1 MRRALG
7 RGAVGSQMPPNFF
20 LPPFV
25 QRRHNPNMH
34 MTTVSTPRQFLL
46 AACAIALGLA
56 ASAHAASKG
65 FTAEKSPTGAV
76 VKFDGQPFA
85 EYVITEANK
94 QYLFPVYGPT
104 GKQMTRAFPM
114 QKVEGE
120 VTDHY
125 HHRGICFGHQSI
137 NGFDSWMERGSAVG
151 ATPDDQLNE
160 KQKASLAK
168 AMTKLGF
175 IKHLGFKEIK
185 ADAKQAVIVTENVYE
200 NAKGEK
206 SVTEIRTLTF
216 RVDGD
221 TRLIDWDQEFI
232 AKNGEV
238 VFGDAKDAG
247 LSIRVPTTMAVDSKK
262 GGRIVTSTGITDK
275 EAWSKRAPWVD
286 YSGPVG
292 DETLGVAMLN
302 HPSSFRHPTSWH
314 VRTYGLFTANCFGTL
329 DKNDPNGPH
338 TLKPGEKLF
347 LRHRFVFHK
356 GDEKAANIAA
366 AFERYAKEKK

>member
-1 MRRALG
+1 MHLT
-7 RGAVGSQMPPNFF
+7 AVFA
-20 LPPFV
+20 
-25 QRRHNPNMH
+25 RRHLIIAY
-34 MTTVSTPRQFLL
+34 SAL
-46 AACAIALGLA
+46 ALGLA
-56 ASAHAASKG
+56 ASAQAAGKG
-65 FTAEKSPTGAV
+65 FTAEKTPAGVTI
-76 VKFDGQPFA
+76 KHDGQPFA
-85 EYVITEANK
+85 EYVIGEANK
-94 QYLFPVYGPT
+94 PYLFPVYGPT
-104 GKQMTRAFPM
+104 GKSMTRAFPM

-120 VTDHY
+120 QIDHY
-125 HHRGICFGHQSI
+125 HHRGIVFGHQDI

-151 ATPDDQLNE
+151 DTPDDKLND

-185 ADAKQAVIVTENVYE
+185 ADAKQAVIVSENVYE
-200 NAKGEK
+200 NVKGEK

-232 AKNGEV
+232 AKDGEV
-238 VFGDAKDAG
+238 KFGDAKDAG
-247 LSIRVPTTMAVDSKK
+247 LSIRVPTSMAVDTKK

-275 EAWSKRAPWVD
+275 DAWSKRAPWVD

-292 DETLGVAMLN
+292 EETLGVAMLN

-338 TLKPGEKLF
+338 TLKPGEKLV

-356 GDEKAANIAA
+356 GDEKAGNIAA
-366 AFERYAKEKK
+366 AYERYAKEKK

>member
-1 MRRALG
+1 MHLT
-7 RGAVGSQMPPNFF
+7 AVFA
-20 LPPFV
+20 
-25 QRRHNPNMH
+25 RRHLIIASSA
-34 MTTVSTPRQFLL
+34 V
-46 AACAIALGLA
+46 ALGLA
-56 ASAHAASKG
+56 ASAQAAGKG
-65 FTAEKSPTGAV
+65 FTAEKTPAGVTI
-76 VKFDGQPFA
+76 KHDGQPFA
-85 EYVITEANK
+85 EYVIGEANK
-94 QYLFPVYGPT
+94 PYLFPVYGPT
-104 GKQMTRAFPM
+104 GKSMTRAFPM

-120 VTDHY
+120 QIDHY
-125 HHRGICFGHQSI
+125 HHRGIVFGHQDI

-151 ATPDDQLNE
+151 DTPDDKLND

-185 ADAKQAVIVTENVYE
+185 ADAKQAVIVSENVYE
-200 NAKGEK
+200 NVKGEK

-232 AKNGEV
+232 AKDGEV
-238 VFGDAKDAG
+238 KFGDAKDAG
-247 LSIRVPTTMAVDSKK
+247 LSIRVPTSMAVDTKK

-275 EAWSKRAPWVD
+275 DAWSKRAPWVD

-292 DETLGVAMLN
+292 EETLGVAMLN

-338 TLKPGEKLF
+338 TLKPGEKLV

-356 GDEKAANIAA
+356 GDEKAGNIAA
-366 AFERYAKEKK
+366 AYERYAKEKK

>member
-1 MRRALG
+1 
-7 RGAVGSQMPPNFF
+7 
-20 LPPFV
+20 
-25 QRRHNPNMH
+25 MH
-34 MTTVSTPRQFLL
+34 MTIAFSRRQLL
-46 AACAIALGLA
+46 LSAGALALGLTASVQA
-56 ASAHAASKG
+56 ANKG

-76 VKFDGQPFA
+76 VKYDGQPFA

-151 ATPDDQLNE
+151 DTPDDKLNE

-200 NAKGEK
+200 NAMGEK

-216 RVDGD
+216 RVEGD

-232 AKNGEV
+232 AKHGEV
-238 VFGDAKDAG
+238 TFGDAKDAG

-262 GGRIVTSTGITDK
+262 GGRIFTSTGITDK
-275 EAWSKRAPWVD
+275 DAWSKRAPWVD

-356 GDEKAANIAA
+356 GDEKAGNIAA
-366 AFERYAKEKK
+366 AYERYAKEKK

>member
-1 MRRALG
+1 
-7 RGAVGSQMPPNFF
+7 
-20 LPPFV
+20 
-25 QRRHNPNMH
+25 MH
-34 MTTVSTPRQFLL
+34 MTTSFTRRSFAY
-46 AACAIALGLA
+46 AACALALGAVVSAQA
-56 ASAHAASKG
+56 AGKG
-65 FTAEKSPTGAV
+65 FTADKSATGVV
-76 VKFDGQPFA
+76 VKYDGQPFA

-137 NGFDSWMERGSAVG
+137 NGFDSWMERGSISLL
-151 ATPDDQLNE
+151 PDDKLTD
-160 KQKASLAK
+160 KQKTSLRR
-168 AMTKLGF
+168 MGS
-175 IKHLGFKEIK
+175 IKHLAFKEIK
-185 ADAKQAVIVTENVYE
+185 ADAKEAVIVSENEYIGGDG
-200 NAKGEK
+200 KK
-206 SVTEIRTLTF
+206 SVTEIRRLTF
-216 RVDGD
+216 RVEGE

-232 AKNGEV
+232 AKDGEV
-238 VFGDAKDAG
+238 TFGDAKDAG

-262 GGRIVTSTGITDK
+262 GGHIVTSTGITDK
-275 EAWSKRAPWVD
+275 DAWSKRAPWVD
-286 YSGPVG
+286 YSGPVDG
-292 DETLGVAMLN
+292 ETLGVALLN

-329 DKNDPNGPH
+329 DKADPNGPH
-338 TLKPGEKLF
+338 TLKQGEKLF

>member
-1 MRRALG
+1 MHLT
-7 RGAVGSQMPPNFF
+7 AVFA
-20 LPPFV
+20 
-25 QRRHNPNMH
+25 RRHLIIAYSA
-34 MTTVSTPRQFLL
+34 V
-46 AACAIALGLA
+46 ALGLA
-56 ASAHAASKG
+56 ASAQAAGKG
-65 FTAEKSPTGAV
+65 FTAEKTPAGVTI
-76 VKFDGQPFA
+76 KHDGQPFA
-85 EYVITEANK
+85 EYVIGEANK
-94 QYLFPVYGPT
+94 PYLFPVYGPT
-104 GKQMTRAFPM
+104 GKSMTRAFPM

-120 VTDHY
+120 QIDHY
-125 HHRGICFGHQSI
+125 HHRGIVFGHQDI

-151 ATPDDQLNE
+151 DTPDDKLND

-185 ADAKQAVIVTENVYE
+185 ADAKQAVIVSENVYE
-200 NAKGEK
+200 NVKGEK

-232 AKNGEV
+232 AKDGEV
-238 VFGDAKDAG
+238 KFGDAKDAG
-247 LSIRVPTTMAVDSKK
+247 LSIRVPTSMAVDTKK

-275 EAWSKRAPWVD
+275 DAWSKRAPWVD

-292 DETLGVAMLN
+292 EETLGVAMLN

-338 TLKPGEKLF
+338 TLKPGEKLV

-356 GDEKAANIAA
+356 GDEKAGNIAA
-366 AFERYAKEKK
+366 AYERYAKEKK